1 MGYKIDDIEGIGPA
15 FKAKLAEAG
24 ITNADQ
30 YLEKAKSAAGRTAL
44 ADETGISKK
53 LILTWANRCDLM
65 RLKGVGGQFAELM
78 EAAGVDTVKE
88 LRRRN
93 AANLTAKM
101 NEVNAEKN
109 LTKGQVS
116 ETQVQGWVA
125 QANELEPMITH

>member
-15 FKAKLAEAG
+15 YKAKLAEAG
-24 ITNADQ
+24 ITNAD
-30 YLEKAKSAAGRTAL
+30 LLLDKAKSAPGRTEL
-44 ADETGISKK
+44 AETTGISRK

-65 RLKGVGGQFAELM
+65 RLKGVGGQFAELL
-78 EAAGVDTVKE
+78 ECSGVDTVKE

-101 NEVNAEKN
+101 NEVNGEKN

-116 ETQVQGWVA
+116 ESQVQGWVD
-125 QANELEPMITH
+125 QAKELDPMITH